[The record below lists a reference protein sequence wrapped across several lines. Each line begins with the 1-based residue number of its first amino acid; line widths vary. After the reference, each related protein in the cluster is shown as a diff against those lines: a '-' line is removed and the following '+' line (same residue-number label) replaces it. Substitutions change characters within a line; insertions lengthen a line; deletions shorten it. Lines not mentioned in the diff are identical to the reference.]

1 MTAALLLAGLL
12 LTIALASLAL
22 RHYRAIDSDPLV
34 DAIDLLLPQTQCA
47 QCGYP
52 GCRPYAQALAEGKAE
67 INLCAPG
74 GQPLVQSL
82 HALLSDD
89 QQVVPAPP
97 LTHGERAFIREED
110 CIGCALCLA
119 PCPVD
124 AIVGAPGYMHT
135 VITDQCTGC
144 ELCVPACPVDC
155 IDMLPQPDQKLA
167 IAAPLTTL
175 SRATT
180 PSAQAAQTIPLPPA
194 PACIRCG
201 ACNTACPV
209 SLPAQSLLEL
219 VQLAHWEGAD
229 ELQLSRCIECGL
241 CDEACPADIP
251 LEQHFAHGKQVLAAA
266 QAEARTRREL
276 KSRHSDHQHRLQQK
290 SAAQKARRQ
299 SRLAGARPWQQ

>member
-12 LTIALASLAL
+12 LTITVASLAL

-89 QQVVPAPP
+89 QQVAAAPP
-97 LTHGERAFIREED
+97 VTHGERAFIREEA
-110 CIGCALCLA
+110 CIGCALCLV

-155 IDMLPQPDQKLA
+155 IDMLPGPDQQA
-167 IAAPLTTL
+167 EFAAPMITLPLVATSSAVELTTQP
-175 SRATT
+175 A
-180 PSAQAAQTIPLPPA
+180 A

-201 ACNTACPV
+201 ACDAACPV

-219 VQLAHWEGAD
+219 VQLARWDGAE